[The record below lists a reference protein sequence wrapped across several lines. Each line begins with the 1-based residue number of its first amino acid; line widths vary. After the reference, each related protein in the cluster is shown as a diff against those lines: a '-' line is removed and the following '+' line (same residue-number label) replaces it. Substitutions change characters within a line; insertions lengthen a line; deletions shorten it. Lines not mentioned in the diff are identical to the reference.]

1 MKQEKKKMSARL
13 SISGVF
19 RCGRKF
25 KFHHIVE
32 AETEAEIGVRIQAI
46 RNAIFAGVGRKNTYV
61 LGVHVIDLEQ
71 VSSASIIRRGFGEK
85 PILVE

>member
-25 KFHHIVE
+25 DFSHVVE
-32 AETEAEIGVRIQAI
+32 AETSEEIGTRIQAI

-71 VSSASIIRRGFGEK
+71 VSSASIIREGYGESA
-85 PILVE
+85 IRIR